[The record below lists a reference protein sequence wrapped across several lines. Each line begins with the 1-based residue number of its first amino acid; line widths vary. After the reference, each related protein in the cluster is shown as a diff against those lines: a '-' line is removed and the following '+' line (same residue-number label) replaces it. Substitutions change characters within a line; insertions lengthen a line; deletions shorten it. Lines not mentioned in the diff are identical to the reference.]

1 MASTC
6 RVYKN
11 GTLLGAGSIAAD
23 SASITSWVPN
33 AGSSLP
39 PIARRNVQV
48 QCTQAGVNVGK
59 SFATQ
64 ILADN
69 GSGTLT
75 MRDKCPFV
83 GA

>member
-6 RVYKN
+6 KVYKH
-11 GTLLGAGSIAAD
+11 GVLLGAGSIADD
-23 SASITSWVPN
+23 SASLTSWVPD
-33 AGSSLP
+33 AGSVLP

-48 QCTQAGVNVGK
+48 TCTQSGTHLGRTFN
-59 SFATQ
+59 TR

-75 MRDKCPFV
+75 MNDKCPFV